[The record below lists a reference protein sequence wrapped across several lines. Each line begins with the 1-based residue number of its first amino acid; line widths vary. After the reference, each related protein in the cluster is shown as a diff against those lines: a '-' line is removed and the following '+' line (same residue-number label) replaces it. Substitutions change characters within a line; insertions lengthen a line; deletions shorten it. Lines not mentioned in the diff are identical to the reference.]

1 MGRNKK
7 NMIYSFI
14 GTDTAKVRAK
24 ANAWIDAGRVKDP
37 SLTYVRITE
46 DLFEEGI
53 ILENLG
59 GQSLFAKRMLIS
71 LDGLCKSQEDFIL
84 KHLEALAASENVFAL
99 IEGKLLAKAKKEIEK
114 HSAKVFSYDLPV
126 KDNKPNFAIWNAI
139 DRGDGVTAWKE
150 YQKDRKNGAEPEMLA
165 GFIHSKLRKNS
176 VGDKSAARK
185 SREFID
191 FYHEARRGEVDFEE
205 GLELFLLKL

>member
-1 MGRNKK
+1 
-7 NMIYSFI
+7 MIYAFI
-14 GTDTAKVRAK
+14 GTDHTKVRSK
-24 ANAWIDAGRVKDP
+24 AGAWIDAGRAKDP
-37 SLTYVRITE
+37 ELTYIRMTE
-46 DLFEEGI
+46 DSFDEGV

-71 LDGLCKSQEDFIL
+71 LDGVCAKNEAFVLENLKS
-84 KHLEALAASENVFAL
+84 LAESDNVFAL

-114 HSAKVFSYDLPV
+114 HATKVFSYDAV
-126 KDNKPNFAIWNAI
+126 TKDGKPNFAIWNAI

-150 YQKDRKNGAEPEMLA
+150 YQKERKAGGEPEMLA
-165 GFIHSKLRKNS
+165 GFIHSKIRRNIPGNK
-176 VGDKSAARK
+176 VAARQ
-185 SREFID
+185 SRTFID